1 MQLLEQLL
9 IRTGKID
16 LFVIVQRGAL
26 LDKGLV
32 RHQDVPDRY
41 LLGES
46 AAHPDGD
53 HPLDPEDSERL
64 DGVHRLRRSASA
76 VQKADFFVQFP
87 DRPALQ
93 KAGQLI
99 GQQRAGVVLLQILRP
114 AVHIKQ
120 DGGFGK
126 DKRMTTVL
134 PVMAAGDVLPGRDHR
149 SCFIVI
155 KFPHLASSSFQKG
168 SHPAVQNRHIVAEG
182 ALAVYLHRLGNLQPL
197 VGKTLEQRKLEHR

>member
-1 MQLLEQLL
+1 MPVGNHQHRSHLQTQELPDAPQGGGLHVHRHSPLFPPELFLVEGLAVDRVGRDDGQHLRFGDILQLLEQLL

-64 DGVHRLRRSASA
+64 DGVYCLRR
-76 VQKADFFVQFP
+76 
-87 DRPALQ
+87 
-93 KAGQLI
+93 
-99 GQQRAGVVLLQILRP
+99 
-114 AVHIKQ
+114 
-120 DGGFGK
+120 
-126 DKRMTTVL
+126 
-134 PVMAAGDVLPGRDHR
+134 AAAA
-149 SCFIVI
+149 I
-155 KFPHLASSSFQKG
+155 
-168 SHPAVQNRHIVAEG
+168 
-182 ALAVYLHRLGNLQPL
+182 
-197 VGKTLEQRKLEHR
+197 